1 MQTNQNQSIVDEL
14 ADEWLMKKAEL
25 EAIKTELILIENRLL
40 PHVEQRDEGQ
50 ATTKTDRHTIVCRLS
65 TNYSLNG
72 TKLLKVKDQIP
83 EQMLPLSVKTVL
95 DPKRLRYLRQNEP
108 STYAVFALALTARP
122 AKPNFKISETENTT
136 DGV

>member
-25 EAIKTELILIENRLL
+25 ESIKTQLILIENRLL
-40 PHVEQRDEGQ
+40 PHIEQREEGQ
-50 ATTKTDRHTIVCRLS
+50 ATTKTDRHTIVLKQN

-72 TKLLKVKDQIP
+72 TKLLKVRDQIP
-83 EQMLPLSVKTVL
+83 EQMLPLSVRTVL
-95 DPKRLRYLRQNEP
+95 DPKRLKYLRQNEP
-108 STYAVFALALTARP
+108 STYAVFAQALTARP
-122 AKPNFKISETENTT
+122 AKPNFKIMENT

>member
-25 EAIKTELILIENRLL
+25 ESIKTQLILIENRLL
-40 PHVEQRDEGQ
+40 PHIEQREEGQ
-50 ATTKTDRHTIVCRLS
+50 ATTKTDRHTIVLKQN

-72 TKLLKVKDQIP
+72 TKLLKVRDQIP

-108 STYAVFALALTARP
+108 STYAVFAQALTARP
-122 AKPNFKISETENTT
+122 AKPNFKIMENT

>member
-25 EAIKTELILIENRLL
+25 EAVKTELLLIENRLL
-40 PHVEQRDEGQ
+40 PHVAQRAEGQ
-50 ATTKTDRHTIVCRLS
+50 ATTKTDRHTIVLKQG

-72 TKLLKVKDQIP
+72 TKLLKVRDQIP
-83 EQMLPLSVKTVL
+83 ESMLPLSVKTVL
-95 DPKRLRYLRQNEP
+95 DPKRLKHLRLNEP
-108 STYAVFALALTARP
+108 STYAIFAQALTARP
-122 AKPNFKISETENTT
+122 AKPNFKIMENT